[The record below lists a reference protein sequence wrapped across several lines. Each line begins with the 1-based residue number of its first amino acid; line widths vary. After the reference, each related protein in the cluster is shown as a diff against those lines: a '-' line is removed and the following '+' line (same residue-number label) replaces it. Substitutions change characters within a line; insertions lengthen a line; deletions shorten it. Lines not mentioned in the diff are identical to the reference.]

1 MLITIIVVCALW
13 LGLMRHSNT
22 LWKIISQQCIPN
34 QEQKNNPA
42 PCSEVN
48 KKAGF
53 VVYKDRQGPL
63 QYLLIPTTKI
73 TGIESPELL
82 VATTPNFFAQA
93 WQARKFMA
101 NKYGSSIMDADISLA
116 INSQYG
122 RSQNQLHI
130 HISCLS
136 PKVKAK
142 LANLEASFQPQWQR
156 LPGGLLNHDYIA
168 RRVRVNELQQQGVFR
183 LLAEEVEGAK
193 ENMGSYGLAMTSL
206 SNGDFLLLATQRNL
220 LKFNLASAEEI
231 QDHQCQTLF
240 YQLE

>member
-1 MLITIIVVCALW
+1 MLHLSIRRVCHLFMLITIIVVCALW

-101 NKYGSSIMDADISLA
+101 KQVRLVHYGCR
-116 INSQYG
+116 Y
-122 RSQNQLHI
+122 
-130 HISCLS
+130 
-136 PKVKAK
+136 
-142 LANLEASFQPQWQR
+142 F
-156 LPGGLLNHDYIA
+156 
-168 RRVRVNELQQQGVFR
+168 
-183 LLAEEVEGAK
+183 
-193 ENMGSYGLAMTSL
+193 TS
-206 SNGDFLLLATQRNL
+206 D
-220 LKFNLASAEEI
+220 
-231 QDHQCQTLF
+231 
-240 YQLE
+240 